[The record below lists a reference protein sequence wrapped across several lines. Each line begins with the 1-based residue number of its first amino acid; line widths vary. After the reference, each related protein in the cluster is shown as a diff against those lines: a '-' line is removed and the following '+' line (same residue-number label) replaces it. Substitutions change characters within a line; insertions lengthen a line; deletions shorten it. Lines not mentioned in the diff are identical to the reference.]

1 VVGVKPSWLCATIED
16 AGSAPMLGRTETA
29 VAPCSTEGREHPMAY
44 DDAPNPSKPPPE
56 VCPEDWRYL
65 SGHLG
70 EERLHD
76 LHVLLGEC
84 PHGIGAKLVAE
95 IRTLLPCSQPG
106 HALVLALARVAYD
119 ADQAEPRQEWG
130 SPNQQERRDEPL

>member
-1 VVGVKPSWLCATIED
+1 
-16 AGSAPMLGRTETA
+16 
-29 VAPCSTEGREHPMAY
+29 MAY

-56 VCPEDWRYL
+56 VCAEDWRYL

-84 PHGIGAKLVAE
+84 PHGIGATIVAE

-119 ADQAEPRQEWG
+119 ADQAEPQEWG
-130 SPNQQERRDEPL
+130 APKQQEHRCDEPL